1 MKKAKAN
8 ARPDSSSSEKSK
20 FYPPLPIL
28 GRLRQ
33 TNEETVLSRKPKL
46 GIWRKQSTAEVSI
59 ATISSVGSST
69 FHRSAEPARRRNS
82 TILKCSSSFEPE
94 VVYPPQEFL
103 IKCPMFRRALRSMRY
118 CGKQERPR
126 LEGWVAFR
134 KGNALQTLISNNQL
148 CRSDFRYIALTA
160 GAGVPTLHVMMTSK
174 KDANG
179 ASVDGIENLVLKK
192 HIKIVV
198 SRGNHKRCLGIVDSR
213 NNKVIA
219 TFMPVLINEDLFTD
233 GSKACLV
240 SDIRFAKI
248 MSGLV
253 GNQSG
258 FVAESRMCLA
268 DDGQIDAAN
277 HARFV
282 LDCEMKR

>member
-1 MKKAKAN
+1 
-8 ARPDSSSSEKSK
+8 
-20 FYPPLPIL
+20 
-28 GRLRQ
+28 
-33 TNEETVLSRKPKL
+33 
-46 GIWRKQSTAEVSI
+46 
-59 ATISSVGSST
+59 
-69 FHRSAEPARRRNS
+69 
-82 TILKCSSSFEPE
+82 
-94 VVYPPQEFL
+94 
-103 IKCPMFRRALRSMRY
+103 MRY

-126 LEGWVAFR
+126 LEGWVAFH
-134 KGNALQTLISNNQL
+134 KGNALQTLGSKNQFY
-148 CRSDFRYIALTA
+148 RDDFRYIALTA
-160 GAGVPTLHVMMTSK
+160 GAGVPTLHVMTSK

-179 ASVDGIENLVLKK
+179 ASVDGVENLVLKK

-198 SRGNHKRCLGIVDSR
+198 SRGNHKGCLGIVDSR

-258 FVAESRMCLA
+258 SVPESRMCLA